1 MFVDVLKSKA
11 MILVYMFA
19 LNLVFFSIA
28 AATAG
33 EKILYYGIIGT
44 NQETETWRVAGVN
57 LQEMGVALEQVQ

>member
-1 MFVDVLKSKA
+1 MLFDVYCFLLMFVDFLKSKA

-33 EKILYYGIIGT
+33 KKSSI
-44 NQETETWRVAGVN
+44 
-57 LQEMGVALEQVQ
+57 MGS